1 MTVTQAE
8 LPLALIT
15 IAIGPLVLTISV
27 CLVLHP
33 LADIAVSADA
43 LPDAVAVLDAV
54 DPLTIICVS
63 IDPRVEALAR
73 DASVLVV
80 AQVLIAIAESLV
92 ALPMALVTL
101 PLAFVDAANLIHAD
115 ALSVP
120 MTIVQLTSIE

>member
-1 MTVTQAE
+1 MR
-8 LPLALIT
+8 
-15 IAIGPLVLTISV
+15 
-27 CLVLHP
+27 LVLHP

-54 DPLTIICVS
+54 DPLAIVCVS

-80 AQVLIAIAESLV
+80 AQVLISIAESLV
-92 ALPMALVTL
+92 AFAVALVTL
-101 PLAFVDAANLIHAD
+101 PLAFVDAADLIHAD

-120 MTIVQLTSIE
+120 MAIVQLTPVQ